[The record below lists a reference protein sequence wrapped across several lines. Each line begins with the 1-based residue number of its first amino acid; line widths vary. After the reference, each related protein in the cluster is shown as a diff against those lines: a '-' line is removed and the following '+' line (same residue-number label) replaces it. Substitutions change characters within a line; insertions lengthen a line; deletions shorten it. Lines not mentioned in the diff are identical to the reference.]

1 MTTSLWSSCVTCG
14 DRNRAES
21 GGGAAWCRAPPV
33 SLQTCCSRLV
43 SAALGPL
50 MCAHARCGVRP
61 PPPRPSPDLAA
72 GGHSAL
78 PAPAASVA
86 PRGGTPAPGTWLWS
100 TDFTAVLSSSAPGR
114 VGWWSEETRVCLL
127 SLEDSPSWTQ
137 QGLVYWPLFGA
148 WEGPGGRAWRGPGMN
163 MAEWVPHRGG
173 PMAVEPA
180 EKPT

>member
-1 MTTSLWSSCVTCG
+1 MMTTSLWSSCVTCG

-21 GGGAAWCRAPPV
+21 GGGAARCRAPPV

-50 MCAHARCGVRP
+50 MCARARCGVR

-114 VGWWSEETRVCLL
+114 VGWWPEETGCVAQPGGQSKLDTAGPGVLATVWGLGGSRR
-127 SLEDSPSWTQ
+127 
-137 QGLVYWPLFGA
+137 QGLEGA
-148 WEGPGGRAWRGPGMN
+148 RDEHGRVGSPQRW
-163 MAEWVPHRGG
+163 